1 MKKLSVQFLKL
12 SIVLIMI
19 PVIALMIYGLIWLP
33 VNPVN
38 PRYAYMIYPVL
49 AGFYLA
55 SVPVIYAAVR
65 LFQLLT
71 HVGKDTLT
79 QEVKGEMLRKLKKAA
94 AAAGAVFLLIMPFI
108 FMIADEDDAP
118 GLVIFSGIPVLFA
131 MIAIAVISLF
141 QNSTVRE
148 EN

>member
-12 SIVLIMI
+12 SIVVIMI
-19 PVIALMIYGLIWLP
+19 PVIALGIYGLIWLP
-33 VNPVN
+33 ANPVS
-38 PRYAYMIYPVL
+38 PRYAHMIYPVL

-55 SVPVIYAAVR
+55 SVPVFYAAVR

-79 QEVKGEMLRKLKKAA
+79 QEVKGGMLRKLKKAA
-94 AAAGAVFLLIMPFI
+94 AAAGAIFILMMPFI

-118 GLVIFSGIPVLFA
+118 GLVVFSGMPVLFA

-141 QNSTVRE
+141 QNSAVRE